1 MSDVR
6 TILERGVGDAAPP
19 PDGFERMLRRRD
31 RKQRN
36 QRLAAA
42 AVGLAVFVAIAVG
55 ALALGSFDRTS
66 NVPGGPPT
74 ETGPVYTFFGPDG
87 MVSVDGV
94 RVETTSNHP
103 ASPPGT
109 PITELDPRYVLD
121 PMIAVPAGARIDVG
135 PEVARGWVDVYDLS
149 QPAQRLYELDLG
161 TAPSMPDE
169 PGTYYLEFSVGSP
182 AEEGA
187 LTVLVP
193 LRVVAPED
201 S

>member
-1 MSDVR
+1 MPRHRPTGSSECSAGVTASSGTSALRPQLSVSPCSSPSRSVPSRWGRSTERR
-6 TILERGVGDAAPP
+6 TCPAA
-19 PDGFERMLRRRD
+19 LRPRR
-31 RKQRN
+31 
-36 QRLAAA
+36 AP
-42 AVGLAVFVAIAVG
+42 FTH
-55 ALALGSFDRTS
+55 SS
-66 NVPGGPPT
+66 
-74 ETGPVYTFFGPDG
+74 
-87 MVSVDGV
+87 VSVDGV